1 MPKIFATLAGNLDL
15 DLLQAALPLL
25 ESEKVEAFEWSFDVL
40 YTFKEIPVW
49 FSELVAAFSTENR
62 LIGHGVFFS
71 LFSGKWKKEQQ
82 DWLNYLEETAKTHPF
97 NHITEHFGFM
107 TGKNFHEGAPL
118 SIPFTK
124 STLAL
129 GKDRLKRIQ
138 AACNCPVGLEN
149 LAFSYALEDVKQQGD
164 FLNELVEAVN
174 GFIILDVHNLYCQSH
189 NFDIPFDEIMALYPL
204 EKVREIH
211 ISGGSWENVSSA
223 PEKKIRR
230 DTHDSGV
237 PSLVFEYLKHAMP
250 LCPNLQFVVMEQL
263 GTGLKTAAQKQ
274 QFRADFLAMDALIQ
288 KENAARQTQGFVEKY
303 AFLPK
308 KSNLLPQK
316 PFEDL
321 ILHNQQ
327 IILSHILETAPNV
340 KTAQAL
346 IAKSD
351 LAHSDWATETW
362 QPEMLETAIAIAQKW
377 KSEHTVLR

>member
-1 MPKIFATLAGNLDL
+1 MPKIFATLAGNLDP

-25 ESEKVEAFEWSFDVL
+25 ESEKVEALEWSFDVL
-40 YTFKEIPVW
+40 YTFKEIPAW
-49 FSELVAAFSTENR
+49 FSELVQAFSAENR

-82 DWLNYLEETAKTHPF
+82 DWLNYLEETAKIHPF

-129 GKDRLKRIQ
+129 GQDRLKRIQ
-138 AACNCPVGLEN
+138 AAGNCPVGLEN
-149 LAFSYALEDVKQQGD
+149 LAFSYALEDVKQQGN

-189 NFDIPFDEIMALYPL
+189 NFDIPFEEIMALYPL

-288 KENAARQTQGFVEKY
+288 KENAARQAQGFIEKH
-303 AFLPK
+303 AFLPQK
-308 KSNLLPQK
+308 GDLLPQK
-316 PFEDL
+316 SFEDL

-327 IILSHILETAPNV
+327 IILSHILETAPDV

-346 IAKSD
+346 IAKSE
-351 LAHSDWATETW
+351 LAHSDWAVETW
-362 QPEMLETAIAIAQKW
+362 QPAMLETAIAIAQKW
-377 KSEHTVLR
+377 KSGHTVLR